1 MNNIYIYFF
10 NYYKDIYRNTYKVEI
25 VDKDRHRGKLK
36 RFGVATIVDHGE
48 VRQCSI
54 EPRAISST
62 YRLSLSLFGHLFP
75 FLILSLFLF
84 LTHSLFLPLF
94 HPSWTSSKIILPF
107 DHSSSSIVNVIL
119 TFWYVE
125 TIGKLTRNGIIVEP
139 CSRKRK
145 TKKNDNGQRHYER
158 IFEKHLRWH

>member
-1 MNNIYIYFF
+1 M
-10 NYYKDIYRNTYKVEI
+10 
-25 VDKDRHRGKLK
+25 DKDRHREKLK

-62 YRLSLSLFGHLFP
+62 YRLSLSLLSHLFP

-84 LTHSLFLPLF
+84 FLHSLFLPLF
-94 HPSWTSSKIILPF
+94 HPNWTSSKIIFLF
-107 DHSSSSIVNVIL
+107 DHSSNSIVNVIL

-125 TIGKLTRNGIIVEP
+125 TIRKLTRNGVIVEP
-139 CSRKRK
+139 CLPRKRR
-145 TKKNDNGQRHYER
+145 KKKDDNGQRHYER
-158 IFEKHLRWH
+158 IFEEHLRWH